1 MNRPWKLVVPAACV
15 ALGLAG
21 PVPADQFSMGRVGD
35 YLAEKPVN
43 ESVSLSLQQAL
54 EKALRRNS
62 ALQSARAGVG
72 RFEGRLTHASR
83 WLPANPELSLQVAE
97 RDQGGQS
104 STDKGIRLS
113 QEIWI
118 GGQRGLGKAAASA
131 RLTAA
136 EQRLAF
142 LETSVRARVRLAYLE
157 ALLARESVET
167 AERAET
173 LTGKLY
179 QFASQRFQAGAAT
192 QLILN
197 TARIGAAR
205 ARAALVD
212 ARRDHKRARLALM
225 ELLVMDPE
233 SARLRLTSEL
243 SLDHF
248 NLPSM
253 GPLLGEAL
261 KRRQDLVA
269 AAREVVA
276 ARKTLSLSK
285 RQLIPNLKVF
295 GFMQEEEGAD
305 VAGLGVSM
313 PIPVWDTRSGENQV
327 ARAELEQARIEEDAL
342 RLQVRTE
349 VIGAVTDY
357 NAARQRLE
365 VFGKDVLASAEENVR
380 LTEKAFRAGSVGAPT
395 LAMAQ
400 DDLINTRREYLDAL
414 REAIGAAAALE
425 RSTGGVVALR
435 EAGTEQLKN
444 TGDSE
449 S

>member
-1 MNRPWKLVVPAACV
+1 M
-15 ALGLAG
+15 
-21 PVPADQFSMGRVGD
+21 
-35 YLAEKPVN
+35 
-43 ESVSLSLQQAL
+43 
-54 EKALRRNS
+54 
-62 ALQSARAGVG
+62 
-72 RFEGRLTHASR
+72 
-83 WLPANPELSLQVAE
+83 
-97 RDQGGQS
+97 
-104 STDKGIRLS
+104 S

-243 SLDHF
+243 SLDRF

-253 GPLLGEAL
+253 GPLLGDCL
-261 KRRQDLVA
+261 LYTSPSPRD
-269 AAREVVA
+269 
-276 ARKTLSLSK
+276 
-285 RQLIPNLKVF
+285 
-295 GFMQEEEGAD
+295 
-305 VAGLGVSM
+305 
-313 PIPVWDTRSGENQV
+313 
-327 ARAELEQARIEEDAL
+327 
-342 RLQVRTE
+342 
-349 VIGAVTDY
+349 
-357 NAARQRLE
+357 
-365 VFGKDVLASAEENVR
+365 
-380 LTEKAFRAGSVGAPT
+380 
-395 LAMAQ
+395 
-400 DDLINTRREYLDAL
+400 
-414 REAIGAAAALE
+414 
-425 RSTGGVVALR
+425 
-435 EAGTEQLKN
+435 
-444 TGDSE
+444 
-449 S
+449 

>member
-97 RDQGGQS
+97 RDQDGQS

-225 ELLVMDPE
+225 ELLDPE

-243 SLDHF
+243 SLDRF

-295 GFMQEEEGAD
+295 GFMKEEEGAD

-365 VFGKDVLASAEENVR
+365 VFGEDVLASAEENVR